1 MRTPSLLLLWA
12 VVATPLSAQIR
23 LPKPKLPT
31 PSVPGVSA
39 PNVRM
44 PTYDDRV
51 LEMTDARLTSL
62 GRGLK
67 AIKDQRTALERGY
80 KKNADDRAAQE
91 VAIRNQGSEAARWNH
106 CLMTAMG
113 IDTAAQSALDRRMQ
127 AARDRNDDR
136 TVRRLEDSVANAMM
150 QKGPDMAMA
159 QAEAIKPGGKCGP
172 MPKPSQ
178 AVTTPILIPEPR
190 IPIGDSL
197 KVIGAGT
204 AGMTPEQFA
213 IMQERVLAF
222 LNTPSHD
229 LGSSAYAYSPN
240 ELRVLQAKRS
250 ELARYQDIMTEQ

>member
-1 MRTPSLLLLWA
+1 MRTSSVLLIMA
-12 VVATPLSAQIR
+12 VVAPPLSAQIR
-23 LPKPKLPT
+23 LPKPKIPT
-31 PSVPGVSA
+31 PSVPVSA

-62 GRGLK
+62 ARGLK
-67 AIKDQRTALERGY
+67 AIKDQRPALERGY

-91 VAIRNQGSEAARWNH
+91 VAIRRSGDASMRWQM
-106 CLMTAMG
+106 CLLEVSG
-113 IDTAAQSALDRRMQ
+113 IDTAAQRKYDERYRAAEQRGDNRTMQRMQ
-127 AARDRNDDR
+127 
-136 TVRRLEDSVANAMM
+136 DSVIQAAMNS
-150 QKGPDMAMA
+150 QGKAALA

-172 MPKPSQ
+172 QPTVSQ
-178 AVTTPILIPEPR
+178 AVAQPVAIPEPR

-197 KVIGAGT
+197 KVIGAGA
-204 AGMTPEQFA
+204 AGMNAEQFA

-250 ELARYQDIMTEQ
+250 DLAKYQDVMTEQ